1 MSSFLGPEDGIIGN
15 IRAGISL
22 KNDATPD
29 PRHSTSTSP
38 SADGLSDCVV
48 VKGKSI
54 QVQVQ
59 GGSLF
64 QPQPQKIEVPFNL
77 AHHVAAD
84 NTDDL
89 RNAVVG
95 PLSFKRKRPQGGSRD
110 SGSDSN
116 NKNTKAADGSPQHN
130 NFALKNIS
138 TTNNNANSLS
148 DGSRGWN
155 ISPACNSS
163 LTTVSFTSAT
173 TLGDGSL
180 TSNLGVLSQVSS
192 KLLPQQ
198 LEQPTKLN
206 NNSPSPSL
214 SSCSEGPHKKFPQ
227 SIMAKSP
234 HAHHNPPITK
244 GTKTE
249 ERRIERN
256 QREKE
261 RSNKIAH
268 QVDALRSLLQRG
280 GLFIPKNTKSSV
292 LCEASNY
299 IRTLQDRHQL
309 MSLEMEALKRQMV
322 EAMAVKQQ
330 YDMNVN
336 NMPPNNAPQMQGGP
350 EGNNASA
357 MRNENDQQG
366 NNNNTQYYDLIFRST
381 MAGMAVASMGGALLE
396 CNAAF
401 HDNTGLSP
409 EEMNG
414 MTIFNIVHPSDLPRA
429 LDLISHMIDSGYVA
443 SGNGNLDASAGNGA
457 AAASLPPTDIDT
469 SLEPVVLRSSFYSRP
484 DLGLCVSLIRGDD
497 NIAKCF
503 SITLV
508 MNASAP
514 PASNAGMGNAGPSH
528 LIPFNPS
535 LPNLPSLAP
544 QARKASSSIE
554 DNSMKPG

>member
-1 MSSFLGPEDGIIGN
+1 
-15 IRAGISL
+15 
-22 KNDATPD
+22 
-29 PRHSTSTSP
+29 
-38 SADGLSDCVV
+38 
-48 VKGKSI
+48 
-54 QVQVQ
+54 
-59 GGSLF
+59 
-64 QPQPQKIEVPFNL
+64 
-77 AHHVAAD
+77 
-84 NTDDL
+84 
-89 RNAVVG
+89 
-95 PLSFKRKRPQGGSRD
+95 
-110 SGSDSN
+110 
-116 NKNTKAADGSPQHN
+116 
-130 NFALKNIS
+130 
-138 TTNNNANSLS
+138 
-148 DGSRGWN
+148 
-155 ISPACNSS
+155 
-163 LTTVSFTSAT
+163 
-173 TLGDGSL
+173 
-180 TSNLGVLSQVSS
+180 VSS

-322 EAMAVKQQ
+322 EAMAAKQQ

-396 CNAAF
+396 CNGEF
-401 HDNTGLSP
+401 VELLNYTCFPYLTSPDTDNTF
-409 EEMNG
+409 
-414 MTIFNIVHPSDLPRA
+414 FNRIHIIISCVPRQYGPFSRGNEWHDHFQYCPS
-429 LDLISHMIDSGYVA
+429 
-443 SGNGNLDASAGNGA
+443 
-457 AAASLPPTDIDT
+457 
-469 SLEPVVLRSSFYSRP
+469 F
-484 DLGLCVSLIRGDD
+484 
-497 NIAKCF
+497 
-503 SITLV
+503 
-508 MNASAP
+508 
-514 PASNAGMGNAGPSH
+514 
-528 LIPFNPS
+528 
-535 LPNLPSLAP
+535 
-544 QARKASSSIE
+544 
-554 DNSMKPG
+554 